1 MLIVDRKQII
11 KMHLILWISIFY
23 LFPVVFSFEGK
34 IPLESSIC
42 FCLLCRTLIA
52 FLWIRWLKEVFNGS
66 VYFNHPNRTLCTLTR
81 TIIKGQD
88 LIQQWSDIQI
98 ILGRGFALFIL
109 ICFDELNVN
118 WWLYN
123 LTFTSKWKWYLIVH

>member
-1 MLIVDRKQII
+1 MEHFVPWSGPKI
-11 KMHLILWISIFY
+11 K
-23 LFPVVFSFEGK
+23 
-34 IPLESSIC
+34 
-42 FCLLCRTLIA
+42 
-52 FLWIRWLKEVFNGS
+52 
-66 VYFNHPNRTLCTLTR
+66 
-81 TIIKGQD
+81 IKGLD
-88 LIQQWSDIQI
+88 LIEQQSDIQI